1 LLFIQ
6 NQHFIFYIRKG
17 YLYLGF
23 KHKHMEIKEPLRDQ
37 EIALFKKGSKIG
49 FVTPRGEQDKH
60 VPEYA
65 PCESSGLT
73 VHGSTIFRTNSGI
86 VKGFYDG
93 YVMCEYTDERGVT
106 VCLGFKPC
114 WIYLVDAQG
123 VPKIPATSQ
132 PISRENL
139 GIIYEIVCNSWK
151 EKIIYLLDRNTTFKL
166 IIDVPNTLILEAY
179 KAYLLDRNT
188 TFKLIID
195 VPNTLILEAYKAAD
209 AEQTK
214 MLNTYFKR
222 PKEHYN
228 SSMLKEGEFMKRK
241 DNGHILLRTKSY
253 IIDTVTMETVE
264 SSPFTRKTLG
274 SKIRSGTKVQ
284 IKAK

>member
-1 LLFIQ
+1 MLFIQ

-37 EIALFKKGSKIG
+37 EIALFKKGNKIG

-65 PCESSGLT
+65 HCESSGLT
-73 VHGSTIFRTNSGI
+73 VHGSTLYMTNSGI
-86 VKGFYDG
+86 VKGFHDKH
-93 YVMCEYTDERGVT
+93 VMCEYMDQTGSP
-106 VCLGFKPC
+106 VCLGFLPC
-114 WIYLVDAQG
+114 WIYLLDNQG
-123 VPKIPATSQ
+123 IPKLPATSQ
-132 PISRENL
+132 PISREDL
-139 GIIYEIVCNSWK
+139 GIIYDKVCNSLK
-151 EKIIYLLDRNTTFKL
+151 EKIIYLLDRNTAFKL

-179 KAYLLDRNT
+179 K
-188 TFKLIID
+188 
-195 VPNTLILEAYKAAD
+195 VAD

-228 SSMLKEGEFMKRK
+228 SSMLKEGEFMEKK
-241 DNGHILLRTKSY
+241 DDGHILWRTKSY
-253 IIDTVTMETVE
+253 IIDIETMETVE

-274 SKIRSGTKVQ
+274 SKIRSGTKIQ

>member
-1 LLFIQ
+1 M
-6 NQHFIFYIRKG
+6 
-17 YLYLGF
+17 GF

-179 KAYLLDRNT
+179 KA
-188 TFKLIID
+188 
-195 VPNTLILEAYKAAD
+195 AD